1 MSTASKR
8 YVVEWREPLVD
19 VRELLLQRLQSRQ
32 DHQKPPRLHW
42 LQDQLVPIL
51 AEDSFVAFELYVSV
65 TGRPVRT
72 DSIAAS
78 LTTEP
83 NAPWR
88 PGDRFSAA
96 PRATSIRFAEGPPT
110 G

>member
-51 AEDSFVAFELYVSV
+51 AEDSFVAFELEVPRDSDCLV
-65 TGRPVRT
+65 APVEQSDTALGRRQ
-72 DSIAAS
+72 SA
-78 LTTEP
+78 LLH
-83 NAPWR
+83 R
-88 PGDRFSAA
+88 P
-96 PRATSIRFAEGPPT
+96 
-110 G
+110 